1 MQDQSANLTKL
12 RARMAGIGAQLDG
25 DWSERLNSQL
35 HLDRE
40 TRECAYWHAGYYQAL
55 ADVLAMTAQPRA
67 TVDISDTSSP
77 LLAAG

>member
-1 MQDQSANLTKL
+1 MEDQSANLLRL

-40 TRECAYWHAGYYQAL
+40 TPECAYWHAGYYQAL
-55 ADVLAMTAQPRA
+55 ADVIAMTSQPRA
-67 TVDISDTSSP
+67 TADISDTSSP